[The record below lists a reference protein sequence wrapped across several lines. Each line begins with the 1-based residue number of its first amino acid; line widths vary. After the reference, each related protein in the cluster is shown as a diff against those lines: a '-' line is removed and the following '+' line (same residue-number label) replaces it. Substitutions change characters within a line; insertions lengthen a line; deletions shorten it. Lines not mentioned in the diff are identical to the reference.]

1 MQLREVADTLTRALG
16 LETAPIA
23 LARTDGPPA
32 GVPVLQ
38 DVAPSA
44 CALWRRAERG
54 VFYATAERHFN
65 CPVGAMVMGFE
76 LSPESKDQL
85 MRLVGM
91 MVTEGYLGRDEAA
104 HIPVLPTQRSGAV
117 YGPLRDFPIEP
128 DFVLMWLGPR
138 QAMLAAEATG
148 SSHWT
153 VDEPSRTLGRPA
165 CAALPVSQSRGA
177 VTLSLGCTGMRTFT
191 EVADDQLLAVVPGT
205 GVEAFGQ
212 SLDTTLKANRSM
224 AAFYEYRK
232 AECR

>member
-1 MQLREVADTLTRALG
+1 MKVREVADSLTRALE

-38 DVAPSA
+38 DTVPSA

-76 LSPESKDQL
+76 LSPQSRDQL
-85 MRLVGM
+85 MGLVGM
-91 MVTEGYLGRDEAA
+91 MVNEGYLGGDEAA
-104 HIPVLPTQRSGAV
+104 HIPVLPTPRPGAV

-128 DFVLMWLGPR
+128 DFVVMWLKPR

-153 VDEPSRTLGRPA
+153 LTEPSRMLGRPA
-165 CAALPVSQSRGA
+165 CAALPVSQSRRTVA
-177 VTLSLGCTGMRTFT
+177 LSLGCTGLRTYA
-191 EVADDQLLAVVPGT
+191 EVADDRLLAVVPGT
-205 GVEAFGQ
+205 EAEAFGRT
-212 SLDTTLKANRSM
+212 LDTTLNANRSM
-224 AAFYEYRK
+224 TAFYEHRK